1 MSDSYR
7 RQGLLVERIEDQG
20 FEQSGLGKKV
30 MSQLLSPET
39 LPIRPL
45 IQGHGESEAQAHS
58 VLKAAWRGA
67 EAAPS
72 WTRLGQEMGQQDL
85 PEGEGQSRW
94 GGG

>member
-30 MSQLLSPET
+30 MSQLLS
-39 LPIRPL
+39 
-45 IQGHGESEAQAHS
+45 HGESEAQAHS